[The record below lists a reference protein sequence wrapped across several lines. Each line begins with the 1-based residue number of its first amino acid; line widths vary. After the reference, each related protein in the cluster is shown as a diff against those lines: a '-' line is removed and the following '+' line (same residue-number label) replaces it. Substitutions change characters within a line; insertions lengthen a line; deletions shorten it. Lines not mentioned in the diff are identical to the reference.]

1 MKMVKVVFLA
11 ALAVVFSL
19 ASLLL
24 AAPSARAQSVER
36 GEIRGYVYD
45 TTHSLVPGAKVIISN
60 PSTGYSRE
68 VDTDQSGS
76 YTFSQLLP
84 GVYKIHAE
92 AQGFAASEITDIHVE
107 IGASLALDVT
117 LPVKGQTQT
126 VTVTAESTGVVDTS
140 TAGINQVINQR
151 DLESLPLSGRDYR
164 DLAELSSSAQ
174 VVPGLR
180 GGIRLGGQQSDY
192 AALVIDGQDSFNNYF
207 GEFFG
212 SLETKNF
219 TVPLESVEEFQVVT
233 NGFAPEFG
241 HATGGLVNVVTKSG
255 TNELH
260 GEAHEYYRG
269 GSLTAN
275 DAIGNPPNIDNQN
288 QFGGSVGFPI
298 HKDRQFLFLATDIQ
312 RENGPLATNFCPGES
327 IAACSA
333 SLASSTGPVFENCT
347 AATCTGPEIPLPGPS
362 NAGFSLPAGCKT
374 PTAGQSFLNACF
386 GVNSLADMQGS
397 SNQFQNLFTV
407 LGHYDYQF
415 SPANHFSI
423 RGYGTRN
430 HTSGFT
436 GGLGQNEV
444 PAAFSETENFINQGV
459 SGTFDLN
466 TVLGRK
472 VNEIRLSIE
481 GETRK
486 RHSNAPGTPTVLI
499 GSDINF
505 GQRYYLPINGD
516 GGKLE
521 AADNF
526 SYSFG
531 KHDVKF
537 GGDTDTYTD
546 RKDTFVG
553 WSSGE
558 YEFGSLDAFNG
569 ILSGGPTGDNPSGNV
584 SPFAL
589 IQNLGLNGKPLFQ
602 SGTLY
607 HNYNSALGLY
617 WQDKWQIT
625 PRITLT
631 YGLRWEGSWYPQ
643 PQTAFPGSETYTG
656 TGANTR
662 TIPIPQRVPDD
673 FKQFGPRLGLAWNV
687 GSNEHPTVVRAS
699 WGLYYAQIP
708 LLFLPT
714 AGGGNTVG
722 LFCFFNP
729 TCLPLQAQGAVGF
742 PYLFPS
748 STTLGVNQLC
758 TTADP
763 SNGVVYGC
771 PGPNL
776 VDPEF
781 RNPQISNLT
790 AGVEHT
796 FARSWTVT
804 ATFAWVNSQ
813 HLRTGGY
820 GSEEAWYRNF
830 IPDGKDAFGRTLLA
844 GQTNYVCAVAGQTPC
859 LQNAFGSFSA
869 TPLDPT
875 LSTTTNTTASYA
887 HGNYESAVL
896 NVTKRFSDHFQVFAN
911 YIWSE
916 NKDNGASE
924 RDTDT
929 YFGQQDPFNLA
940 LDYGRNGLDIKHQFK
955 AAGVYEL
962 PKGFAVSSSF
972 IAHSGVPYPLYID
985 VDVNGDGVANSGY
998 SHNNDRPTLTL
1009 PSGRTVLLDRY
1020 PDNQPG
1026 FAEWDARLQKDFAL
1040 GERYRVQLSGDFY
1053 NLTNRGNV
1061 YSNPDTNGTID
1072 YSANCAPNTPAPS
1085 PTFVGSVAGAI
1096 GYSCT
1101 PYTVASIKAAMAAA
1115 NYRGINQIAP
1125 GSTPFAFQAGAKFIF

>member
-11 ALAVVFSL
+11 AVAVVLSL

-24 AAPSARAQSVER
+24 AAPGAPAQSVER
-36 GEIRGYVYD
+36 GEIRGFVYD
-45 TTHSLVPGAKVIISN
+45 TSHSVVAGAKVIISN

-76 YTFSQLLP
+76 YDFAQLLP
-84 GVYKIHAE
+84 GVYKLHAE
-92 AQGFAASEITDIHVE
+92 ATGFAASEITDIHVE
-107 IGASLALDVT
+107 IGSSLALDVT

-126 VTVTAESTGVVDTS
+126 VTVTADSTGVVDTS

-151 DLESLPLSGRDYR
+151 DLENLPLSGRDYR
-164 DLAELSSSAQ
+164 DLAQLSSSAQ

-241 HATGGLVNVVTKSG
+241 HATGGLINVVTKSG
-255 TNELH
+255 TNEMH

-269 GSLTAN
+269 AGLTAN
-275 DAIGNPPNIDNQN
+275 DALGNPPNIDNQN
-288 QFGGSVGFPI
+288 QFGGSIGFPI

-312 RENGPLATNFCPGES
+312 RENGPLLTNFCPGES
-327 IAACSA
+327 IATCTA

-347 AATCTGPEIPLPGPS
+347 AANCTGPAVPLPGPTTT
-362 NAGFSLPAGCKT
+362 GFFLPAGCKT
-374 PTAGQSFLNACF
+374 PTAGESFLNACF
-386 GVNSLADMQGS
+386 GVNSLADMQGP
-397 SNQFQNLFTV
+397 SNQFQNLFTI

-444 PAAFSETENFINQGV
+444 PAAFSETENFINQGI

-472 VNEIRLSIE
+472 VNEIRVSIE

-531 KHDVKF
+531 KHDMKF

-607 HNYNSALGLY
+607 NNYNSALGLY
-617 WQDKWQIT
+617 WQDKWQIS

-643 PQTAFPGSETYTG
+643 PQTPFPGNETYTG

-662 TIPIPQRVPDD
+662 TIAVPQRVPDD
-673 FKQFGPRLGLAWNV
+673 FKQFGPRIGLAWNV

-708 LLFLPT
+708 LLFMPT
-714 AGGGNTVG
+714 GGGGKTVG
-722 LFCFFNP
+722 LFCFFEP
-729 TCLPLQAQGAVGF
+729 SCLPLQAQGAVGF

-748 STTLGVNQLC
+748 TTTLGVNQLC
-758 TTADP
+758 STPDP

-776 VDPEF
+776 VDPDF

-790 AGVEHT
+790 AGVEHS
-796 FARSWTVT
+796 FARSWTIT

-830 IPDGKDAFGRTLLA
+830 VQCGGPGQPPAADAFGRSILCGL
-844 GQTNYVCAVAGQTPC
+844 
-859 LQNAFGSFSA
+859 
-869 TPLDPT
+869 LDPT
-875 LSTTTNTTASYA
+875 LGISTNTTASYA
-887 HGNYESAVL
+887 HGNYESAVV
-896 NVTKRFSDHFQVFAN
+896 NITKRFSNHFQVFAN

-940 LDYGRNGLDIKHQFK
+940 LDYGRNGLDIKNQFK

-972 IAHSGVPYPLYID
+972 IAHTGVPYPLYID
-985 VDVNGDGVANSGY
+985 TDVNGDTVANSGY

-1009 PSGRTVLLDRY
+1009 NNGKTVLLDRY
-1020 PDNQPG
+1020 PYNQPG

-1040 GERYRVQLSGDFY
+1040 GERYRIQLSGDFY
-1053 NLTNRGNV
+1053 NLTNRANV
-1061 YSNPDTNGTID
+1061 YSNPDTSATIS
-1072 YSANCAPNTPAPS
+1072 YASNCTPWSTLFP
-1085 PTFVGSVAGAI
+1085 GSGAL
-1096 GYSCT
+1096 GFSCT
-1101 PYTVASIKAAMAAA
+1101 PYTVSSIRAAMAAA
-1115 NYRGINQIAP
+1115 GYRSINQVAP
-1125 GSTPFAFQAGAKFIF
+1125 GSTPFAFQAGVKFMF